1 MDHLIVKL
9 GGRRVLVA
17 DVCASADGHGVGY
30 GIILKRIDK
39 VLWYAQATNL
49 AVFFIREASSI
60 NTTVFRLQCDA
71 VEILPRRGLEALTLR
86 CIWYATAPFRLG
98 SPGLWARRMASR
110 LLLGRLYAAVE
121 RSRRVPAFVRRF
133 VVRPRPLYQ
142 TLRRANSDH
151 AARSVAAWNERVKV
165 ETFRRR
171 RERPRDET
179 FTRRFSLPPATEKE
193 AVALA
198 ERMGIG
204 ASARVVTVHVR
215 ESGYRATAGLRQRE
229 WDELRNARIESYFDA
244 FSALVER
251 GYTVVRL
258 GDPTMTPVS
267 MPGVVDLATVTTR
280 SESLE
285 AWCVMRSEFLIG
297 CDSGPSWLA
306 FLLDV
311 PILTVNALHFRDVLH
326 PRDRMICKRV
336 RERATGRVLA
346 LDEMLT
352 PAFMR
357 DGLRTDLYEH
367 IDNTPRDIAEAA
379 LDMADVV
386 AGTTKLVKQQRI
398 VNKLLESVGRQL
410 PHDWSGLE
418 GIAITRRPRGALSR
432 KFAKRYLSSTAA
444 APSGSPGKMD
454 R

>member
-1 MDHLIVKL
+1 MDHLIVKV

-39 VLWYAQATNL
+39 VLWYAQATGM

-71 VEILPRRGLEALTLR
+71 VEILRRHGWDALVIKCL
-86 CIWYATAPFRLG
+86 WYATAPFRLG
-98 SPGLWARRMASR
+98 APALWARRMLAR
-110 LLLGRLYAAVE
+110 ALLGRLYSAIE
-121 RSRRVPAFVRRF
+121 QSPRVPAFVRRF
-133 VVRPRPLYQ
+133 VVRPRPLYVA
-142 TLRRANSDH
+142 LRRANSDY
-151 AARSVAAWNERVKV
+151 AARSAAAWNERVKV

-171 RERPRDET
+171 RDRTRDDALP
-179 FTRRFSLPPATEKE
+179 RRFSLPPSTERK
-193 AVALA
+193 AASLA
-198 ERMGIG
+198 AQVGID
-204 ASARVVTVHVR
+204 AAARLVTVHVR

-244 FSALVER
+244 FRALVER

-267 MPGVVDLATVTTR
+267 LPGVVDLATAATR
-280 SESLE
+280 SEALE

-336 RERATGRVLA
+336 RERATGRL
-346 LDEMLT
+346 LTLEEMLT
-352 PAFMR
+352 PTFLR

-367 IDNTPRDIAEAA
+367 IDNTPRDITEAV

-386 AGTTKLVKQQRI
+386 AGTTKLVAQQRT

-418 GIAITRRPRGALSR
+418 GIAITRRPKGALSR
-432 KFAKRYLSSTAA
+432 RFAKRYLSST
-444 APSGSPGKMD
+444 
-454 R
+454 

>member
-1 MDHLIVKL
+1 MDHLIVQV

-30 GIILKRIDK
+30 GIILKRIDR
-39 VLWYAQATNL
+39 VLWYAQTTGL

-71 VEILPRRGLEALTLR
+71 VEILPRSGWEALALR

-98 SPGLWARRMASR
+98 SPWLWARRVAARVM
-110 LLLGRLYAAVE
+110 LGRLYAAVE
-121 RSRRVPAFVRRF
+121 QSRRVPSFVRRF
-133 VVRPRPLYQ
+133 VVRPRPLYR
-142 TLRRANSDH
+142 TLQRANSDH
-151 AARSVAAWNERVKV
+151 AARSAAVWNERIKV

-171 RERPRDET
+171 RERRRDEAL
-179 FTRRFSLPPATEKE
+179 TRRLSLPPATEEE
-193 AVALA
+193 AAALA
-198 ERMGIG
+198 ARMGID

-244 FSALVER
+244 FRALVAR

-267 MPGVVDLATVTTR
+267 VPGVVDLATATTR
-280 SESLE
+280 SEALE

-311 PILTVNALHFRDVLH
+311 PILTINAVHFRDVLH

-352 PAFMR
+352 PTFLR

-367 IDNTPRDIAEAA
+367 IDNTPRDITEAA

-386 AGTTKLVKQQRI
+386 SGTTKLVAQQRI
-398 VNKLLESVGRQL
+398 VNRLLESVGRQL
-410 PHDWSGLE
+410 PHDWSGLQ
-418 GIAITRRPRGALSR
+418 GIAITRRPKGALSR
-432 KFAKRYLSSTAA
+432 KFAKRYLSRRSLDEGGQAA
-444 APSGSPGKMD
+444 Q
-454 R
+454 